1 MPPAP
6 TAYPKIPDERRAT
19 RRRRSCVLFTDP
31 ARHFES
37 RHNTEER
44 TMDMK
49 AEPAVSWQIATLFLC
64 LAALLISLLA
74 PAPSGTCGRSGM
86 SCAMIDSG
94 ERQWM

>member
-1 MPPAP
+1 
-6 TAYPKIPDERRAT
+6 
-19 RRRRSCVLFTDP
+19 
-31 ARHFES
+31 
-37 RHNTEER
+37 
-44 TMDMK
+44 MDMK

-64 LAALLISLLA
+64 LAALLIILLA